1 MFGHRIVTALAATR
15 GLPWLV
21 NARAGTRI
29 TCTRTFNEASSASRC
44 CKGEDARVQV
54 EHAAG
59 RKPSTEISGQICTAG
74 WGLTFVAVVDA
85 ILLDDRLF
93 AV

>member
-1 MFGHRIVTALAATR
+1 MLLR
-15 GLPWLV
+15 
-21 NARAGTRI
+21 
-29 TCTRTFNEASSASRC
+29 EY
-44 CKGEDARVQV
+44 ARVQV
-54 EHAAG
+54 SVPQRG
-59 RKPSTEISGQICTAG
+59 NPLRDLGQICTAG